1 MFRISNF
8 PTGLQPRPATS
19 RYTPYTTLA
28 GLNVYRVWAV
38 PFSLAATRGIA
49 FAFSSSGY

>member
-1 MFRISNF
+1 MLWIGDF
-8 PTGLQPRPATS
+8 PTGLQSRPATS

-28 GLNVYRVWAV
+28 GLNVYKVWAA
-38 PFSLAATRGIA
+38 PLSLAATRGIA